1 MWSSDSIMEIAQ
13 SESRQKVTE
22 LGNSFILAK
31 DRSTSLE
38 AMTNPFISALGSVI
52 PLREVTLAFER
63 RRHALYAS
71 PSVKLQ
77 LNVSSGS
84 DKLDSSVVTLG
95 TQ

>member
-1 MWSSDSIMEIAQ
+1 MEIAQ

-31 DRSTSLE
+31 DRCTSLE

-63 RRHALYAS
+63 RRRASYALS
-71 PSVKLQ
+71 SVKLK
-77 LNVSSGS
+77 LSISLGS
-84 DKLDSSVVTLG
+84 DELDTLVVTLG
-95 TQ
+95 T